1 MKYLITL
8 LLAVSA
14 NAYGQKVSYEKVSE
28 VEFKS
33 LAFRSTMLDE
43 NGVLWLGT
51 RDQGIYRWKG
61 ENYYRLTFSDANL
74 AMNGASS
81 IVSHND
87 GNMYFTG
94 RDVGV
99 LNIAT
104 GDWSRLTSKDLKSTV
119 VFNARVLGNVVFFS
133 GNRGVSILSRH
144 EGVLFL
150 NDSLAEV
157 YPVVHDLIS
166 DNDERFWLATRKGG
180 LIVSNKAGDGWDQFF
195 PETNCWKLFK
205 SANGDIWVGSN
216 KGLIHYTYANES
228 FEILKEGEL
237 LLPDFEDEKGNLWM
251 SSESQG
257 IWTYDGASWEQVS
270 EGGSFGVFSAANGT
284 TWSLSKKGLIK
295 IN

>member
-1 MKYLITL
+1 MKYLITIL
-8 LLAVSA
+8 IVVSA
-14 NAYGQKVSYEKVSE
+14 NVYGQKVNYEKVSE

-43 NGVLWLGT
+43 NGTLWLGT

-61 ENYYRLTFSDANL
+61 ESYHRLTFSDANL
-74 AMNGASS
+74 AMNGAAS

-94 RDVGV
+94 RNVGV

-104 GDWSRLTSKDLKSTV
+104 EDWSQLSSEELKSTI

-133 GNRGVSILSRH
+133 GNKGVSILSRH

-150 NDSLAEV
+150 NDSLADV

-180 LIVSNKAGDGWDQFF
+180 LIVSNKAGDGWDQLYADA
-195 PETNCWKLFK
+195 NCRKLYK
-205 SANGDIWVGSN
+205 MANGDIWVAST

-228 FEILKEGEL
+228 FEVLREGEL
-237 LLPDFEDEKGNLWM
+237 LFPDFEDDKGKLWM

-257 IWTYDGASWEQVS
+257 IWTYDGNLWDHVS
-270 EGGSFGVFSAANGT
+270 SEGSFGVFSHADGT
-284 TWSLSKKGLIK
+284 VWSSSKKGLIK